1 MADKKYEQARDSKGK
16 FLGKYETM
24 EDAEKGHTELERKF
38 GEQGKEY
45 GTIKKQVEAMQTD
58 LAKYQ
63 DWAKGAAPIVEWYS
77 KYNQPI
83 SQWWQQFNTGQPAQ
97 GQGQPTPQQG
107 QQAWNVAANQVAQTP
122 GVEFLTPQERQTLTQ
137 QTAQQIIQQTLAPWT
152 QQFAKSV
159 ETYAQQTGDKMRGE
173 LDQRHKAM
181 SDVLWRTLER
191 VIPPDKLKEVQDW
204 HNESLKYA
212 DPKNIDPMK
221 ISSEVLGMRSK
232 MAQMETD
239 LKTEREKSS
248 KYEQESLGSLGNGGG
263 LFRKSSDQKE
273 MPTSRED
280 RLKNVMGNVKEN
292 VGMEGLREVFP
303 TL

>member
-1 MADKKYEQARDSKGK
+1 MADKKDEQARDSKGK

-45 GTIKKQVEAMQTD
+45 GSIKKQLESMQAD

-63 DWAKGAAPIVEWYS
+63 DWSKNAAPIVEWYS

-83 SQWWQQFNTGQPAQ
+83 SQWWQQFNTGQPQQ
-97 GQGQPTPQQG
+97 GGQVSQAQG
-107 QQAWNVAANQVAQTP
+107 QQAYAQAAQAVNQTP
-122 GVEFLTPQERQTLTQ
+122 GVEFLTPQERQSLTQ

-159 ETYAQQTGDKMRGE
+159 ETYGQQQALQMRGE

-239 LKTEREKSS
+239 LKTEREKAS
-248 KYEQESLGSLGNGGG
+248 KYEQDSLGSLGNGGG

-273 MPTSRED
+273 MPTNRED
-280 RLKNVMGNVKEN
+280 RLKNVMGSVKEN